1 MQPNPYQHYYEPHPS
16 QAALD
21 ARTAALVATGARVT
35 HSGYGWIQLEKGRPY
50 NRSAHGVMAF
60 FTFGLSLPFSLM
72 VYAFGGVRRILLSA
86 MPDGS
91 IDVYKKRA

>member
-35 HSGYGWIQLEKGRPY
+35 HSGCGWIQLEKGRPY
-50 NRSAHGVMAF
+50 NRRAHGVMAF

>member
-1 MQPNPYQHYYEPHPS
+1 MQPNQYQHYYEPHPA

-35 HSGYGWIQLEKGRPY
+35 GSGPGWVQLEKGKPY
-50 NRSAHGVMAF
+50 NVLLHVVL
-60 FTFGLSLPFSLM
+60 TFITAGLWLP
-72 VYAFGGVRRILLSA
+72 VAIVDRIFGDVRRTMLSA

-91 IDVYKKRA
+91 IAVIKKRV